1 MAEEKR
7 QNMIVNV
14 IIFFIFFS
22 ICLLGVE
29 LVLHKIKPQQDEYI
43 LDQKLKVVG
52 NPASGRDKNGY
63 RNYNVPQQVDV
74 VAIGDSQTD
83 GYLNAKKIE
92 DSWPHALGTLLE
104 KDVYQ
109 VALAGYG
116 PVQYNF
122 LLKQALDFNP
132 QTIMVGFYLGNDLF
146 DVFDMVYQG
155 ESWIELRDKNF
166 SFKEPID
173 VNITDENFVSLKY
186 AYKKGSLQF
195 KIMEARQWLRQNSF
209 IFSFL
214 SDITVGVRDK
224 FGLADTKEKREQRLD
239 GFAQENQ
246 DLLFFY
252 NQEPKTT
259 LSPYYRTSVIDLDD
273 KRIEEAFRITQ
284 QLFLEMNNV
293 LKTKG
298 KKFIVVIIPTK
309 ELVYGRYMN
318 YVGMEYSTQ
327 LADYLKKEERLVN
340 QIIDFCKTNQ
350 IDCVEPAD
358 DLVVGLKDK
367 KEIYPAD
374 IDGHP
379 TAEGYK
385 VIAESVFK
393 YWQQKNNTTTEIVS
407 GDQKK

>member
-1 MAEEKR
+1 MEENKK
-7 QNMIVNV
+7 QNLFFNI
-14 IIFFIFFS
+14 IIFIVVFIV
-22 ICLLGVE
+22 CLLGVE
-29 LVLHKIKPQQDEYI
+29 LFLHKIKPQQNEYF
-43 LDQKLKVVG
+43 LDSKLKVVG

-63 RNYNVPQQVDV
+63 RNYSVPQQAEV

-155 ESWIELRDKNF
+155 ESWTELRDKNF

-259 LSPYYRTSVIDLDD
+259 LSPYYRASVIDLEDE
-273 KRIEEAFRITQ
+273 RIKEAFRITQ
-284 QLFLEMNNV
+284 QLFLEMNNA
-293 LKTKG
+293 LKTKD
-298 KKFIVVIIPTK
+298 KKFFIVIIPTK
-309 ELVYGRYMN
+309 ELVYGRYMDS
-318 YVGMEYSTQ
+318 VDIKYSTQ
-327 LADYLKKEERLVN
+327 LADYLKKEERLVS
-340 QIIDFCKTNQ
+340 QIINFCKINQ

-379 TAEGYK
+379 TADGYK
-385 VIAESVFK
+385 IIAESIFK
-393 YWQQKNNTTTEIVS
+393 YWQQKNNTITDVTS
-407 GDQKK
+407 GDQTK